1 LAGEQ
6 KVILGWLGVDRS
18 RSVLKS
24 LTCDIKGADHS
35 ASTAIENVS
44 VDHGGFDI
52 FVGEKFLNSA
62 DIVAV
67 LEKVRCKSVAKGMAT
82 DMFGDVGRSGG
93 LI

>member
-1 LAGEQ
+1 MLIEFGAEGN
-6 KVILGWLGVDRS
+6 LGVDRS

-52 FVGEKFLNSA
+52 FVAKKFLNSA
-62 DIVAV
+62 DIVPV
-67 LEKVRCKSVAKGMAT
+67 LEKVRCKGMAT
-82 DMFGDVGRSGG
+82 DIFGDVGRSG
-93 LI
+93 

>member
-1 LAGEQ
+1 M
-6 KVILGWLGVDRS
+6 
-18 RSVLKS
+18 
-24 LTCDIKGADHS
+24 
-35 ASTAIENVS
+35 S

-52 FVGEKFLNSA
+52 FVAKKFLNSA

-67 LEKVRCKSVAKGMAT
+67 LEKVRCKAVAKGMAT